1 MQVITKNSSKTT
13 TVLWTANLPCYA
25 FVRSLM
31 FFSRC
36 VKGCL
41 EQLRWEPYFNINNY
55 WQRLYKHK
63 IDLLFQGVDSLHE
76 CEQC

>member
-1 MQVITKNSSKTT
+1 MQVITKNSNKTT

-36 VKGCL
+36 VKGA
-41 EQLRWEPYFNINNY
+41 WNNSAGSPI
-55 WQRLYKHK
+55 L
-63 IDLLFQGVDSLHE
+63 I
-76 CEQC
+76 